1 MLDACCAPPSR
12 PRLIHFSPPEERTT
26 IATHP
31 VSVTRLLL
39 PALVVCLLAPEPA
52 RSGDFSLLSL
62 SIRARVSNATTLG
75 AEQPEEA
82 DAYDVAV
89 LLALPWLNEIKSGW
103 TIDSRLMVSAGLL
116 QSGGEDA
123 LTVSLIPEI
132 ALRGKGGWL
141 VLDAGAGFAL
151 MSRHTLGTQDYGGPF
166 QFALTAGAS
175 LPVGKRLSLGYR
187 FMHYSDAGIN
197 GEDTTGA
204 DLHMV
209 EIGYRF

>member
-1 MLDACCAPPSR
+1 VPCCAPLSR
-12 PRLIHFSPPEERTT
+12 PRLIHFSPPEGRTT

-31 VSVTRLLL
+31 VSVKRLLP
-39 PALVVCLLAPEPA
+39 PALAVCLLAPEPA
-52 RSGDFSLLSL
+52 SSGDYSPLSL
-62 SIRARVSNATTLG
+62 NIRARVSNATTLG

-82 DAYDVAV
+82 DAYDLAV
-89 LLALPWLNEIKSGW
+89 LLALPWLNEIRSGW
-103 TIDSRLMVSAGLL
+103 KIDSRLMASAGLL

-166 QFALTAGAS
+166 QFALTVGAS
-175 LPVGKRLSLGYR
+175 LPVRKRLSFGYR

>member
-1 MLDACCAPPSR
+1 M
-12 PRLIHFSPPEERTT
+12 
-26 IATHP
+26 
-31 VSVTRLLL
+31 TRLLL
-39 PALVVCLLAPEPA
+39 PGLVVCLLAPQPVH
-52 RSGDFSLLSL
+52 SSDFSLLTF

-75 AEQPEEA
+75 AGQPEEA
-82 DAYDVAV
+82 DAYD
-89 LLALPWLNEIKSGW
+89 LAAQFATPWLHKDKSGW
-103 TIDSRLMVSAGLL
+103 KIDSRLMASAGLL

-123 LTVSLIPEI
+123 VTVSLIPGI

-141 VLDAGAGFAL
+141 VLDVGAGFAL
-151 MSRHTLGTQDYGGPF
+151 MSRHNLGTQDYGGPF

-175 LPVGKRLSLGYR
+175 LPVGKRLSIGYR
-187 FMHYSDAGIN
+187 FLHYSDAGIN

>member
-1 MLDACCAPPSR
+1 MR
-12 PRLIHFSPPEERTT
+12 
-26 IATHP
+26 
-31 VSVTRLLL
+31 RLLL
-39 PALVVCLLAPEPA
+39 PALAVCLFAPQPA
-52 RSGDFSLLSL
+52 YSGDFSVLSL

-75 AEQPEEA
+75 AAQPEEA
-82 DAYDVAV
+82 DAYDLAV
-89 LLALPWLNEIKSGW
+89 LLALPWLNEIELGW
-103 TIDSRLMVSAGLL
+103 KIDSRLMVSAGLL
-116 QSGGEDA
+116 QSGGDDA
-123 LTVSLIPEI
+123 LTVSLIPVI

-141 VLDAGAGFAL
+141 VLDAGPGVAL

-197 GEDTTGA
+197 GDDTTGA

-209 EIGYRF
+209 EVGYRF